1 MANVLVI
8 RFSYFG
14 DVAMLVPV
22 VYSAAKTYPQDTFFV
37 LTSKPYAVL
46 FECDLPNLK
55 VIGINLSGYKGIGGM
70 WKLAN
75 ELRSYDF
82 HAVADMNNVLRSISL
97 REILRPWVKKVK
109 YIDKG
114 KTEKNRMAA
123 QKIPLKPL
131 KSTFERY
138 SDVFSALGYP
148 FKIAYN
154 GYFNYVK
161 EDASLLKDIPFDASK
176 KNIGI
181 APFAKH
187 AQKTYPTEK
196 MEEVIRQLSEKQDTF
211 VYLFGGKDDLETLQ
225 KWEQKFHNVFSVA
238 TKLNLKAEL
247 LLMSYLRTMISMD
260 SANMH
265 LASLVGIPVVSV
277 WGGTH
282 PYLGFY
288 GFNQSSNDAVQTELY
303 CRPCS
308 ATGVKPCHRGDW
320 ACLHGI
326 EPTAIVL
333 KTEKY
338 IS

>member
-211 VYLFGGKDDLETLQ
+211 
-225 KWEQKFHNVFSVA
+225 HSCPI
-238 TKLNLKAEL
+238 KL
-247 LLMSYLRTMISMD
+247 
-260 SANMH
+260 
-265 LASLVGIPVVSV
+265 G
-277 WGGTH
+277 
-282 PYLGFY
+282 
-288 GFNQSSNDAVQTELY
+288 
-303 CRPCS
+303 
-308 ATGVKPCHRGDW
+308 
-320 ACLHGI
+320 
-326 EPTAIVL
+326 
-333 KTEKY
+333 
-338 IS
+338 